1 MCDIIIDC
9 KAFWIY
15 TRADGEKMADKH
27 DNKLEII
34 LLYDIYAPL
43 LSDKQRDTLDL
54 YLNEDLSLGEIAES
68 TDVTRQAVMNC
79 IRKGEQRLTELE
91 SAMGL
96 ARRFNEITKRLD
108 KLTEAHPDSET
119 AAMISEIKELL

>member
-1 MCDIIIDC
+1 MS
-9 KAFWIY
+9 
-15 TRADGEKMADKH
+15 GKH
-27 DNKLEII
+27 DNKLEKI

-68 TDVTRQAVMNC
+68 TDVTRQAVLNC
-79 IRKGEQRLTELE
+79 IRKGERRLGELGE
-91 SAMGL
+91 AMGL
-96 ARRFNEITKRLD
+96 ARRFNEITKLLD

-119 AAMISEIKELL
+119 AAIAAEIKELL